1 MNNIER
7 WEKKMKKWTVSRILV
22 FAVMVLYGI
31 ICLYPMI
38 WMVFYSLK
46 SNEEIFVT
54 NPFGPP
60 LEAQWSNYQ
69 KAVSQFNILQ
79 YFKNSLIVSIAAM
92 FLGILFC
99 LMFTYVVARVRT
111 RTTRFLHTLVMA
123 GMFIPIQAVMT
134 PLVVMVKN
142 LHLSNTRWSLIVPYV
157 ALSFPFAVMVL
168 YGFYRSLPMEF
179 EESAYIEGAGFFRT
193 YFSIIL
199 PQLKSI
205 IAVLII
211 YQFMSH
217 WNEFSLALILIT
229 KDELKTLPL
238 GLAGF
243 YGMFSTDWGP
253 VGAALVIASL
263 PVIVLY
269 LFFSNQVSDAMTYS
283 GMKN

>member
-1 MNNIER
+1 
-7 WEKKMKKWTVSRILV
+7 MKKWSVSRVIV
-22 FAVMVLYGI
+22 FVIMVLFGI
-31 ICLYPMI
+31 ICLYPFI
-38 WMVFYSLK
+38 WMGFYSLK
-46 SNEEIFVT
+46 NNEEIFVT

-60 LEAQWSNYQ
+60 LKPQWSNYAE
-69 KAVSQFNILQ
+69 AVEQFDILT

-92 FLGILFC
+92 FFGILFC
-99 LMFTYVVARVRT
+99 LMFTYVIARVRT
-111 RTTRFLHTLVMA
+111 KTTKFLHVFVMA

-168 YGFYRSLPMEF
+168 YGFYRSLPIEL
-179 EESAYIEGAGFFRT
+179 EESAYMEGAGFFKT

-199 PQLKSI
+199 PQMKSVVS
-205 IAVLII
+205 VLII

-243 YGMFSTDWGP
+243 YGQFSTDWGP
-253 VGAALVIASL
+253 VEAAMVLASL
-263 PVIVLY
+263 PVIVMY
-269 LFFSNQVSDAMTYS
+269 LFFSNQVSDAMAIS

>member
-1 MNNIER
+1 
-7 WEKKMKKWTVSRILV
+7 MKKWSVSRVIV
-22 FAVMVLYGI
+22 FMIMVLFGI
-31 ICLYPMI
+31 ICLYPFI
-38 WMVFYSLK
+38 WMGFYSLK
-46 SNEEIFVT
+46 NNEEIFVT

-60 LEAQWSNYQ
+60 LKPQWSNYAE
-69 KAVSQFNILQ
+69 AVEQFDILT

-92 FLGILFC
+92 FFGILFC
-99 LMFTYVVARVRT
+99 LMFTYVIARVRT
-111 RTTRFLHTLVMA
+111 KTTKFLHVFVMA

-168 YGFYRSLPMEF
+168 YGFYRSLPIEL
-179 EESAYIEGAGFFRT
+179 EESAYMEGAGFFKT

-199 PQLKSI
+199 PQMKS
-205 IAVLII
+205 VVSGLII

-243 YGMFSTDWGP
+243 YGQFSTDWGP
-253 VGAALVIASL
+253 VGAAMVLASL
-263 PVIVLY
+263 PVIVMY
-269 LFFSNQVSDAMTYS
+269 LFFSNQVSDAMAIS

>member
-1 MNNIER
+1 
-7 WEKKMKKWTVSRILV
+7 MKKWTISKVLI
-22 FAVMVLYGI
+22 FASLAVYGI
-31 ICLYPMI
+31 ISLYPII
-38 WMVFYSLK
+38 WMAFYSLK

-60 LEAQWSNYQ
+60 LDPQWSNYV
-69 KAVSQFNILQ
+69 KAVTQFDILQ
-79 YFKNSLIVSIAAM
+79 LFKNSVFVSIAAM
-92 FLGILFC
+92 FFGILFS
-99 LMFTYVVARVRT
+99 LMFTYVIARVRT
-111 RTTRFLHTLVMA
+111 KTTRFLHVLVNM

-142 LHLSNTRWSLIVPYV
+142 LHLSNTRWSLIIPYI

-168 YGFYRSLPMEF
+168 YGFYRSLPMEL

-193 YFSIIL
+193 YFSIIF

-205 IAVLII
+205 ISVLVI

-229 KDELKTLPL
+229 KQELKTLPL

-243 YGMFSTDWGP
+243 YGQFSTDWGT
-253 VGAALVIASL
+253 VGAALVIASI
-263 PVIVLY
+263 PVIILY
-269 LFFSNQVSDAMTYS
+269 LFFSNRVSDAMAYS

>member
-1 MNNIER
+1 
-7 WEKKMKKWTVSRILV
+7 MKKWTISKVLI
-22 FAVMVLYGI
+22 FAGLAVYGI
-31 ICLYPMI
+31 ISLYPII
-38 WMVFYSLK
+38 WMAFYSLK

-60 LEAQWSNYQ
+60 LDPQWSNYV
-69 KAVSQFNILQ
+69 KAVTQFDILQ
-79 YFKNSLIVSIAAM
+79 LFKNSVLVSIGAM
-92 FLGILFC
+92 FFGILFS
-99 LMFTYVVARVRT
+99 LMFTYVIARVRT
-111 RTTRFLHTLVMA
+111 KTTRFLHVLVNM

-142 LHLSNTRWSLIVPYV
+142 LHLSNTRWSLIIPYI

-168 YGFYRSLPMEF
+168 YGFYRSLPMEL

-193 YFSIIL
+193 YFSIIF

-205 IAVLII
+205 ISVLVI

-229 KDELKTLPL
+229 KQELKTLPL

-243 YGMFSTDWGP
+243 YGQFSTDWGT
-253 VGAALVIASL
+253 VGAALVIASI
-263 PVIVLY
+263 PVIILY
-269 LFFSNQVSDAMTYS
+269 LFFSNRVSDAMAYS

>member
-1 MNNIER
+1 MI
-7 WEKKMKKWTVSRILV
+7 
-22 FAVMVLYGI
+22 MVLFGI
-31 ICLYPMI
+31 ICLYPFI
-38 WMVFYSLK
+38 WMGFYSLK
-46 SNEEIFVT
+46 NNEEIFVT

-60 LEAQWSNYQ
+60 LKPQWSNY
-69 KAVSQFNILQ
+69 AETVEQFDILT

-92 FLGILFC
+92 FFGILFC
-99 LMFTYVVARVRT
+99 LMFTYVIARVRT
-111 RTTRFLHTLVMA
+111 KTTKFLHVFVMA

-168 YGFYRSLPMEF
+168 YGFYRSLPIEL
-179 EESAYIEGAGFFRT
+179 EESAYMEGAGFFKT

-199 PQLKSI
+199 PQMKSVVS
-205 IAVLII
+205 VLII

-243 YGMFSTDWGP
+243 YGQFSTDWGP
-253 VGAALVIASL
+253 VGAAMVLASL
-263 PVIVLY
+263 PVIVMY
-269 LFFSNQVSDAMTYS
+269 LFFSNQVSDAMAIS

>member
-1 MNNIER
+1 
-7 WEKKMKKWTVSRILV
+7 MKKWTVSKIIVFILM
-22 FAVMVLYGI
+22 ALYGI
-31 ICLYPMI
+31 ISLYPMI
-38 WMVFYSLK
+38 WMAFYSLK
-46 SNEEIFVT
+46 TNEEIFVT

-60 LEAQWSNYQ
+60 LVPQWSNYT
-69 KAVSQFNILQ
+69 KAINQFDIFL
-79 YFKNSLIVSIAAM
+79 YFKNSVIVSLASM
-92 FLGILFC
+92 FFGILFA
-99 LMFTYVVARVRT
+99 LMFTYVIARVRT
-111 RTTRFLHTLVMA
+111 KTTRFCQSLVTI

-168 YGFYRSLPMEF
+168 YGFYRSLPIEL
-179 EESAYIEGAGFFRT
+179 EESAYLEGAGFYRT
-193 YFSIIL
+193 YFSIIF
-199 PQLKSI
+199 PQLKSVI
-205 IAVLII
+205 SVLVI

-229 KDELKTLPL
+229 KNSLKTLPL

-263 PVIVLY
+263 PVIIIY

>member
-1 MNNIER
+1 
-7 WEKKMKKWTVSRILV
+7 MKKWTGLRVLV
-22 FAVMVLYGI
+22 FAILVLYGVV
-31 ICLYPMI
+31 CLYPVI
-38 WMVFYSLK
+38 WMGFYSLK

-60 LEAQWSNYQ
+60 LDPRWSNYA
-69 KAVSQFNILQ
+69 KAITQFDILL
-79 YFKNSLIVSIAAM
+79 YFKNSVIVSLVSM
-92 FLGILFC
+92 FFGILFS
-99 LMFTYVVARVRT
+99 LMFTYVVSRVRV
-111 RTTRFLHTLVMA
+111 RATRFLHAMVMA

-142 LHLSNTRWSLIVPYV
+142 LHLSNTRWSLIIPYV

-168 YGFYRSLPMEF
+168 YGFYRSLPMEL

-193 YFSIIL
+193 YFHIIF
-199 PQLKSI
+199 PQLKPVIS
-205 IAVLII
+205 VLVI

-229 KDELKTLPL
+229 RNHLKTLPL
-238 GLAGF
+238 GMAGF
-243 YGMFSTDWGP
+243 YGQFSTDWGP

-263 PVIVLY
+263 PVIILY
-269 LFFSNQVSDAMTYS
+269 LLFSNQVSDAMSYS

>member
-1 MNNIER
+1 
-7 WEKKMKKWTVSRILV
+7 MKKWTVSKVIVFILM
-22 FAVMVLYGI
+22 ALYGI
-31 ICLYPMI
+31 ISLYPMI
-38 WMVFYSLK
+38 WMGFYSLK
-46 SNEEIFVT
+46 TNEEIFVT

-60 LEAQWSNYQ
+60 LVPQWSNYT
-69 KAVSQFNILQ
+69 KAINQFDIFL
-79 YFKNSLIVSIAAM
+79 YFKNSVIVSLASM
-92 FLGILFC
+92 FFGILFA
-99 LMFTYVVARVRT
+99 LMFTYVIAQVRT
-111 RTTRFLHTLVMA
+111 KTTRFCQSLVTI

-168 YGFYRSLPMEF
+168 YGFYRSLPIEL
-179 EESAYIEGAGFFRT
+179 EESAYLEGAGFYRT
-193 YFSIIL
+193 YFSIIF
-199 PQLKSI
+199 PQLKSVI
-205 IAVLII
+205 SVLVI

-229 KDELKTLPL
+229 KNSLKTLPL

-263 PVIVLY
+263 PVIIIY

>member
-1 MNNIER
+1 
-7 WEKKMKKWTVSRILV
+7 MKKWTVSRILV
-22 FAVMVLYGI
+22 FAIMVLYGI
-31 ICLYPMI
+31 ICLYPII
-38 WMVFYSLK
+38 WMGFYSLK

-60 LEAQWSNYQ
+60 LDPQWSNYV
-69 KAVSQFNILQ
+69 KAVTQFDILTF
-79 YFKNSLIVSIAAM
+79 FKNSVIVSIASM
-92 FLGILFC
+92 FFGILFC
-99 LMFTYVVARVRT
+99 LMFTYVIARVRT
-111 RTTRFLHTLVMA
+111 KTTRFLQTMVMA

-142 LHLSNTRWSLIVPYV
+142 LQLSNTRWSLIIPYV

-168 YGFYRSLPMEF
+168 YGFYRSLPLEL
-179 EESAYIEGAGFFRT
+179 EESAYMEGAGFFRT
-193 YFSIIL
+193 YFSIIF
-199 PQLKSI
+199 PQLKSVI
-205 IAVLII
+205 SVLVI

-229 KDELKTLPL
+229 KKELKTLPL

-243 YGMFSTDWGP
+243 YGQFSTDWGP

-269 LFFSNQVSDAMTYS
+269 LFFSNKVSDAMAYS

>member
-1 MNNIER
+1 
-7 WEKKMKKWTVSRILV
+7 MKKWSVSRVIV
-22 FAVMVLYGI
+22 FMIMVLFGI
-31 ICLYPMI
+31 ICLYPFI
-38 WMVFYSLK
+38 WMGFYSLK
-46 SNEEIFVT
+46 NNEEIFVT

-60 LEAQWSNYQ
+60 LKPQWSNY
-69 KAVSQFNILQ
+69 AETVEQFDILT

-92 FLGILFC
+92 FFGILFC
-99 LMFTYVVARVRT
+99 LMFTYVIARVRT
-111 RTTRFLHTLVMA
+111 KTTKFLHVFVMA

-168 YGFYRSLPMEF
+168 YGFYRSLPIEL
-179 EESAYIEGAGFFRT
+179 EESAYMEGAGFFKT
-193 YFSIIL
+193 YFSITL
-199 PQLKSI
+199 PQMKSVVS
-205 IAVLII
+205 VLII

-243 YGMFSTDWGP
+243 YGQFSTDWGP
-253 VGAALVIASL
+253 VGAAMVLASL
-263 PVIVLY
+263 PVIVMY
-269 LFFSNQVSDAMTYS
+269 LFFSNQVSDAMAIS